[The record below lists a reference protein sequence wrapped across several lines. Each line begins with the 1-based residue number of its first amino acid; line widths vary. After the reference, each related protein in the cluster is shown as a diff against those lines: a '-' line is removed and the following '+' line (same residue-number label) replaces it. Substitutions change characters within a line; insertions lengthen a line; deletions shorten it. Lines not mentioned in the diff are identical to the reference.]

1 MNQSSLRRLAVRM
14 VSVVCLAGSVL
25 ACAPLMMGGALLS
38 GGLVVTDRRTSGAQL
53 EDEGIEQRAAS
64 RLNDALVDRAHINI
78 TSYNRQVLLTG
89 EVPTDADK
97 TRAEQLVAGID
108 NVRGIINEL
117 AVLGNST
124 LGQRTSDTL
133 VTGRVKASLVDAQD
147 LYANAFKVV
156 TERGVVYLMG
166 RITQREAAR
175 GSEVVRSVPG
185 VLKVVRVFEI
195 LTDEELQRMLPK
207 PPPAKP

>member
-1 MNQSSLRRLAVRM
+1 
-14 VSVVCLAGSVL
+14 
-25 ACAPLMMGGALLS
+25 MMGGALLS

-53 EDEGIEQRAAS
+53 EDEGIEQRASS
-64 RLNDALVDRAHINI
+64 RLNDAFVDRVHINT

-97 TRAEQLVAGID
+97 NRVEQLVAGVD

-117 AVLGNST
+117 SVLGNSP
-124 LGQRTSDTL
+124 LGQRASDTL
-133 VTGRVKASLVDAQD
+133 VTGRVKAALVDAQD

-166 RITQREAAR
+166 RVTQREAAR
-175 GSEVVRSVPG
+175 ATEVVRSVSG

-207 PPPAKP
+207 PAAAKP